1 MVVLIALKLHFCG
14 GPLTT
19 ISVDRL
25 SSCEYRIK
33 HQKLLSKGPVVS
45 LEAEL
50 KLLVESSQAEAVL
63 QLCEQLAKPQK
74 IEQMVLS
81 NRYFDTPD
89 LRLRQAG
96 IALRIRRRGD
106 QLEQTVKLSG
116 EVVGGLHSRPEFNV
130 VIAQDHPDLSL
141 FSQDIWPEDFPAFA
155 LQAELQEIF
164 STDFT
169 RSCWRIP
176 SQGGVIELAFDQGL
190 IKAGDQQRSIAELEL
205 EVQGGALTD
214 AYKLARRFITRVNA
228 RTGTLSKAA
237 RGYLLAAKTT
247 LEPYSQAQFVEQFH
261 GDDVGTGL
269 YRALT
274 YGLQFWQHHD
284 ACLNEQPSVPAVAG
298 ITEGIRLCK
307 VVLQQLAGLELDV
320 NDHIVRLE
328 QMLGHLGWLSRYD
341 GLTELTAT
349 DGAYHRAL
357 SEHQKLYDAITAQQ
371 QHAVQ
376 LELVQQLSKRDDYQ
390 LTLLELGEL
399 CQQQPR
405 HPELMQLPLKPWAAQ
420 RLREDWQQVITLF
433 NRHDELRPE
442 HYLKHLPVLQGSLQL
457 GYCLGYLFAADD
469 REAFRAP
476 WLDMVRG
483 IREIMALKLL
493 REAIKDTDEV
503 NTDRLLNWQTVQLE
517 SLLYALEHSRR
528 AALKQDPYWEA

>member
-1 MVVLIALKLHFCG
+1 M
-14 GPLTT
+14 
-19 ISVDRL
+19 S
-25 SSCEYRIK
+25 
-33 HQKLLSKGPVVS
+33 Q
-45 LEAEL
+45 EAEL
-50 KLLVESSQAEAVL
+50 KLLVDGHQAEAVL
-63 QLCEQLAKPQK
+63 KLCQQLAKDLSS
-74 IEQMVLS
+74 EQMVLS
-81 NRYFDTPD
+81 NRYFDTSD

-96 IALRIRRRGD
+96 IGLRIRRRGQ
-106 QLEQTVKLSG
+106 QLEQTIKLSG
-116 EVVGGLHSRPEFNV
+116 AVVGGLHSRPEFNV
-130 VIAQDHPDLSL
+130 AIEQERPDLSL
-141 FSQDIWPEDFPAFA
+141 FSQDIWPDDFPAFA
-155 LQAELQEIF
+155 LQADLEELF

-169 RSCWRIP
+169 RTCWRIP
-176 SQGGVIELAFDQGL
+176 SHNGVIELAFDQGL
-190 IKAGDQQRSIAELEL
+190 IKVGDQQREIAEIELEL
-205 EVQGGALTD
+205 QGGDLAD
-214 AYKLARRFITRVNA
+214 AYKLARRFITRVHA

-237 RGYLLAAKTT
+237 RGYLLAGKTT
-247 LEPYSQAQFVEQFH
+247 LEPWPQTQFVEQFH

-284 ACLNEQPSVPAVAG
+284 ACLNENPSVRAVAG
-298 ITEGIRLCK
+298 ITDGIRLCK

-341 GLTELTAT
+341 GLTELTAD

-357 SEHQKLYDAITAQQ
+357 AEHQKLYDAIIEQQ

-376 LELVQQLSKRDDYQ
+376 LELVQNLSKRDDYQ

-420 RLREDWQQVITLF
+420 RLRDDWQQVIMLF
-433 NRHDELRPE
+433 SRQDELRPE

-457 GYCLGYLFAADD
+457 GYCLGYLFDADD

>member
-1 MVVLIALKLHFCG
+1 M
-14 GPLTT
+14 
-19 ISVDRL
+19 S
-25 SSCEYRIK
+25 
-33 HQKLLSKGPVVS
+33 Q
-45 LEAEL
+45 EAEL
-50 KLLVESSQAEAVL
+50 KLLVDSSQTEAVL
-63 QLCEQLAKPQK
+63 RLCQQFAKDQVGEQL
-74 IEQMVLS
+74 ELS
-81 NRYFDTPD
+81 NCYFDTPD

-96 IALRIRRRGD
+96 IGLRIRRRGD
-106 QLEQTVKLSG
+106 HLEQTVKLSG
-116 EVVGGLHSRPEFNV
+116 TVIGGLHARPEYNV
-130 VIAQDHPDLSL
+130 AIAQERPDLSL
-141 FSQDIWPEDFPAFA
+141 FSQDIWPDDFPAFA
-155 LQAELQEIF
+155 LQAELQEVF
-164 STDFT
+164 RTDFT
-169 RSCWRIP
+169 RTRWQLP
-176 SQGGVIELAFDQGL
+176 SHDGVIELAFDQGM
-190 IKAGDQQRSIAELEL
+190 ISAAGEQRPISEIEL
-205 EVQGGALTD
+205 EVQGGDIAD
-214 AYKLARRFITRVNA
+214 AYKLARRFITRAHA

-237 RGYLLAAKTT
+237 RGYLLAGKTQ
-247 LEPYSQAQFVEQFH
+247 LEPLTQMQFVEQLP

-284 ACLNEQPSVPAVAG
+284 ACLNEAPSVRAVAG
-298 ITEGIRLCK
+298 MTDGIRLCK
-307 VVLQQLAGLELDV
+307 VVLQQFAALELDV

-341 GLTELTAT
+341 GLTELTAD

-357 SEHQKLYDAITAQQ
+357 AEHPKLYESILEQQ

-376 LELVQQLSKRDDYQ
+376 LELVQNLSKRDDYQ

-399 CQQQPR
+399 CLQQPR
-405 HPELMQLPLKPWAAQ
+405 HPELMQLPLKPWATQ
-420 RLREDWQQVITLF
+420 RLRDDWQQVIALF
-433 NRHDELRPE
+433 NRSEELRPE
-442 HYLKHLPVLQGSLQL
+442 HYLKQLPVLQGSLQL